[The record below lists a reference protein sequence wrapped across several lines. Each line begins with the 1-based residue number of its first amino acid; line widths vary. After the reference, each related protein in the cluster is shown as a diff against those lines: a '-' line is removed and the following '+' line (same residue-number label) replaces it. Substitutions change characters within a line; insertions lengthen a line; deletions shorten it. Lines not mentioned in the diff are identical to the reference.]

1 MQTTCVI
8 IVMIFLISIEDV
20 DCSIGN
26 KTFPFMMG
34 LFLKLHFF
42 GVGVDFLFGGF
53 LYCVGV
59 DLSGTG
65 FVGVYTEG
73 NGRNL
78 VFGYKD
84 LGFSYGEAGSF
95 FISGNCV
102 VCSGNFVFCCC
113 RLDIDSCI

>member
-8 IVMIFLISIEDV
+8 IGMIFLISIEDV

-42 GVGVDFLFGGF
+42 
-53 LYCVGV
+53 CVGV
-59 DLSGTG
+59 DLFFGDLG
-65 FVGVYTEG
+65 DFICIDIAFAFFICIYAKCNFGNLIFVD
-73 NGRNL
+73 
-78 VFGYKD
+78 KD
-84 LGFSYGEAGSF
+84 VGFSYGEAGSF

>member
-8 IVMIFLISIEDV
+8 IGITFLISIKDV

-26 KTFPFMMG
+26 KTFLFIMG
-34 LFLKLHFF
+34 LFLELHFF
-42 GVGVDFLFGGF
+42 GVGVDLFFG
-53 LYCVGV
+53 
-59 DLSGTG
+59 DLGD
-65 FVGVYTEG
+65 FICIDIAFAFFICVYTEG

-84 LGFSYGEAGSF
+84 VGFSYGEAGSF